1 MAHYHCTIKAGPR
14 GTGADHAQ
22 YIERGG
28 RFKAEKYGQIGES
41 ERGNLPDWAQG
52 SAARF
57 FAVADERERAN
68 GTSYREFELAL
79 PRELNDRQRGEL
91 VRAFVRE
98 QIGERHAY
106 VWAIHEPRDHNPHVH
121 IMFSERTR
129 DGIERGEEQYFKR
142 ANTQHPERGGCL
154 KSDRFSG
161 GLTRAERE
169 AAVEAL
175 RDRWERAQNLA
186 LERAGSLVRVDHR
199 SLAAQGIERGAGQHR
214 GPAVSGIEARG
225 EIAQVTARR
234 AAQRQERREAL
245 QPERLGLVADIREV
259 TREEVAV
266 QRAAVRERRE
276 LAREVTGEDRELV
289 LSAVEADRRE
299 QIERVGAQAERRIE
313 RRGGL
318 SGRLGEKL
326 LEQARSLRERI
337 GQQLHR
343 VREWVLERFP
353 QLNPERARAP
363 VALDL
368 KAERA
373 RGRAASDRW
382 RVELH
387 RAQAAQKQAALERRE
402 REGVIRDF
410 KDLAASRAMQ
420 RTGYGDRSEEWRA
433 TPKGLREA
441 IDRFNAQPK
450 KAQERALER
459 MAQEPKGV
467 RELQQWIAERRQRV
481 NELDR
486 GMGL

>member
-14 GTGADHAQ
+14 GTGGSHAQ

-28 RFKAEKYGQIGES
+28 RFNAEKYGEIGES
-41 ERGNLPDWAQG
+41 ERGNLPAWAGG
-52 SAARF
+52 SAACF

-68 GTSYREFELAL
+68 GASYREFELAL
-79 PRELNDRQRGEL
+79 PRELTDRQRGKL
-91 VRAFVRE
+91 VREFVRE
-98 QIGERHAY
+98 EIGERHAY
-106 VWAIHEPRDHNPHVH
+106 VWAIHEPKGRNPHVH

-142 ANTQHPERGGCL
+142 ANTKHPERGGCL

-161 GLTRAERE
+161 GLTRLERE
-169 AAVEAL
+169 AAVEDL
-175 RDRWERAQNLA
+175 RARWTAAQNLV
-186 LERAGSLVRVDHR
+186 LERAGVEARVDHR
-199 SLAAQGIERGAGQHR
+199 SLAAQGIEREAGQHR

-234 AAQRQERREAL
+234 EAQRHERREAL
-245 QPERLGLVADIREV
+245 RPEREGIVAEIREV

-266 QRAAVRERRE
+266 QRSAVRERRE

-289 LSAVEADRRE
+289 LSAVQADRRE
-299 QIERVGAQAERRIE
+299 QIERVGAQADRRIE
-313 RRGGL
+313 RRASIGG
-318 SGRLGEKL
+318 RL

-343 VREWVLERFP
+343 VKDWVLERFP
-353 QLNPERARAP
+353 DPLQRLKSLGRA

-368 KAERA
+368 EQVKA
-373 RGRAASDRW
+373 RGRQASAQW
-382 RVELH
+382 RGELH
-387 RAQAAQKQAALERRE
+387 RAQAAEKQAVLERRE
-402 REGVIRDF
+402 RERVVQDF
-410 KDLAASRAMQ
+410 KELAAGRAME
-420 RTGYGDRSEEWRA
+420 RSGYGDRSDEWLA

-459 MAQEPKGV
+459 MAQEPKGM
-467 RELQQWIAERRQRV
+467 RELQQWIVERRQRV
-481 NELDR
+481 RELDR
-486 GMGL
+486 GLEL

>member
-14 GTGADHAQ
+14 GKGAEHAQ

-28 RFKAEKYGQIGES
+28 RFTPERYGDIGES
-41 ERGNLPDWAQG
+41 ERGNLPAWAQG

-98 QIGERHAY
+98 EIGERHAY
-106 VWAIHEPRDHNPHVH
+106 VWAIHEPRGHNPHVH

-129 DGIERGEEQYFKR
+129 DGIERGEETYFKR

-161 GLTRAERE
+161 GLTRLERE
-169 AAVEAL
+169 AAVEDL
-175 RDRWERAQNLA
+175 RARWTHAQNLA
-186 LERAGSLVRVDHR
+186 LERAGIEARVDHR
-199 SLAAQGIERGAGQHR
+199 SLAAQGIDREAGQHR
-214 GPAVSGIEARG
+214 GPAVSGIEARR
-225 EIAQVTARR
+225 EESYVSARR
-234 AAQRQERREAL
+234 QAQRQERQEAL
-245 QPERLGLVADIREV
+245 QPERAGIVADIREV
-259 TREEVAV
+259 TRAEVAV

-299 QIERVGAQAERRIE
+299 QIERVGAQADRRIE
-313 RRGGL
+313 RRASIGG
-318 SGRLGEKL
+318 RL
-326 LEQARSLRERI
+326 LEQARSLRDRI

-343 VREWVLERFP
+343 VRDWVLERFP
-353 QLNPERARAP
+353 DPLQRLKSLGKK

-368 KAERA
+368 EQVKA
-373 RGRAASDRW
+373 RGRQASAQW
-382 RVELH
+382 RGELH
-387 RAQAAQKQAALERRE
+387 RQQAAEKQAALERRE

-420 RTGYGDRSEEWRA
+420 RWGYTDQSEEWRA
-433 TPKGLREA
+433 TPAALREK
-441 IDRFNAQPK
+441 IDRYNAMGE
-450 KAQERALER
+450 KARERELER
-459 MAQEPKGV
+459 LAARPKAVG
-467 RELQQWIAERRQRV
+467 ELQQWIGERRQRV

-486 GMGL
+486 GLGR